1 MLSFLKHKSLFVITL
16 SIVILSLVMFSQA
29 SDNSLEYYGQ
39 PNRWHPDGSVG
50 NLSFHTMLQYAS
62 VDKDKGVPVTDIQKY
77 DFSLNWVVV
86 PKITFLTNYNIIKED
101 SFRYDISAGLKYYL
115 NNPLSKNHRQNPDG
129 SIGGLSVSLLGG
141 LRYTSSATDVS
152 KFVGDVIVT
161 LPVSLTMSFQGGYR
175 YFEQIEEAD
184 VQQGYLSL
192 FFYFSPYKPDSAFVN
207 PDGLVGNLAL
217 QVTGGGSSNG
227 VFGQLMF
234 IFPLNNN
241 LSLKTSFRGERVD
254 SPYKQSFFGG
264 LGFSYYFSN

>member
-1 MLSFLKHKSLFVITL
+1 MSVTIAQAKGDANEPDTYLPLS
-16 SIVILSLVMFSQA
+16 
-29 SDNSLEYYGQ
+29 
-39 PNRWHPDGSVG
+39 RWHPDGSVG

-62 VDKDKGVPVTDIQKY
+62 VEKDKGVPVTDIQKY

-86 PKITFLTNYNIIKED
+86 PKITFLTNYSIIKED

-115 NNPLSKNHRQNPDG
+115 SNPLDKNHRRNPDG

-141 LRYTSSATDVS
+141 LRYTNSATKVS
-152 KFVGDVIVT
+152 KFVGDFMVT
-161 LPVSLTMSFQGGYR
+161 LPVSYSMTFQGGYR
-175 YFEQIEEAD
+175 YFEQIEATD

-207 PDGLVGNLAL
+207 PDGPVGNLAL
-217 QVTGGGSSNG
+217 KITGGGSSNG
-227 VFGQLMF
+227 AFGQLIF

-241 LSLKTSFRGERVD
+241 LSLKTSFRGEKMD
-254 SPYKQSFFGG
+254 SPYKQSLLGG